1 MNSSS
6 DADEIESTV
15 KGATAGR
22 GADIVVE
29 LVGLQPALR
38 LAFDLVRPGG
48 VLVSLGVHHEDYP
61 WTPAEGMLKLFLLL
75 WSQWK
80 NLVPSSCLSIDG

>member
-1 MNSSS
+1 MKPSS
-6 DADEIESTV
+6 DADGAESVV
-15 KGATAGR
+15 KEMTEGR
-22 GADIVVE
+22 GADVVIE

-61 WTPAEGMLKLFLLL
+61 WTPAEGIESISYLLFIFL
-75 WSQWK
+75 Q
-80 NLVPSSCLSIDG
+80 